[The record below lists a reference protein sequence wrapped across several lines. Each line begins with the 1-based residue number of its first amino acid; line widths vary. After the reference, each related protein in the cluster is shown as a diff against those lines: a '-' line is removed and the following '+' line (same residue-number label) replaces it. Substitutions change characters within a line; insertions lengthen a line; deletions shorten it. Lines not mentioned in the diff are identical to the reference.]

1 MKRNNWKLVQG
12 NLESINKGTK
22 STEEKQNNSIDEKQS
37 NWKKVR
43 QEYVGKSK
51 VIVNDVNMNAEAETK
66 ADLNK
71 MSFFNVVKEA
81 AATEKRKKE
90 RPSLM
95 KFLEKFDSVELPES
109 ETPIPSQG
117 FSFFEADPEGDDED
131 TRILKNGIQLTSG
144 TIRELA
150 TPTYT
155 VKYFNPS

>member
-37 NWKKVR
+37 NWKKVH

-117 FSFFEADPEGDDED
+117 FSFFEVRNVAAEIEE
-131 TRILKNGIQLTSG
+131 TCKVLC
-144 TIRELA
+144 A
-150 TPTYT
+150 
-155 VKYFNPS
+155 